1 MSITTTD
8 GNKLTRQ
15 QASQMPALLE
25 FYSPTASLM
34 ATGVRGPA
42 RVVVWLLVG
51 VVTCCLVAA
60 GTVPIDK
67 VVTAPGRIVATQ
79 STVVVQ
85 PLETAI
91 VREIAVQEGQTV
103 HKGDLLAKLDPTFSK
118 SDKTSSSLQV
128 ESLTAEVERLRA
140 EAADADYKPSA
151 LNQSALVQEAIF
163 AQRRQE
169 RELRLENYKQ
179 KIAGLQA
186 QLMKSRGDILGYS
199 ERAQVATTVEDKRR
213 ELEKL
218 GWGSQLNRLQAQD
231 QVLEVKRSLDNAQQQ
246 ARSAAG
252 DLMAMQAEAAAYDRD
267 WQAKVSEDLTDATRK
282 LIDATASVE
291 KADLRNRL
299 VELRADTDATVLT
312 QASKVSV
319 GSVMQSGDQFL
330 TLVPLDAPL
339 EIEAALEGDSAGYV
353 HVGDRVTVKFNTFPF
368 TQYGG
373 AEGTVRAISPD
384 SFTTQQDDRTR
395 AGVSTTQGGS
405 LASEASYY
413 RVNVALD
420 KITLHD
426 TPKGFHVTPGLP
438 VVADVMVGKRTV
450 LSYIFHRALPVAMDG
465 MREP

>member
-42 RVVVWLLVG
+42 RVVACWLWG

-213 ELEKL
+213 EL
-218 GWGSQLNRLQAQD
+218 
-231 QVLEVKRSLDNAQQQ
+231 
-246 ARSAAG
+246 
-252 DLMAMQAEAAAYDRD
+252 
-267 WQAKVSEDLTDATRK
+267 
-282 LIDATASVE
+282 
-291 KADLRNRL
+291 
-299 VELRADTDATVLT
+299 
-312 QASKVSV
+312 
-319 GSVMQSGDQFL
+319 
-330 TLVPLDAPL
+330 
-339 EIEAALEGDSAGYV
+339 
-353 HVGDRVTVKFNTFPF
+353 
-368 TQYGG
+368 
-373 AEGTVRAISPD
+373 
-384 SFTTQQDDRTR
+384 
-395 AGVSTTQGGS
+395 
-405 LASEASYY
+405 
-413 RVNVALD
+413 
-420 KITLHD
+420 
-426 TPKGFHVTPGLP
+426 
-438 VVADVMVGKRTV
+438 
-450 LSYIFHRALPVAMDG
+450 
-465 MREP
+465 